1 MAKVK
6 INKDLVKTPIN
17 SRLRSIKARKK
28 SIRLISVIVP
38 AYRQEKTIQKDLR
51 RIKLVLDKLRYKSEL
66 ICVVDGII
74 DKTFEKA
81 KKITKKYR
89 GIKVVGY
96 DVNRG
101 KGYAVRFGMAKSKG
115 DIIAFIDSG
124 MDLDPNGLS
133 MLLEHFEWYKAD
145 VIVGS
150 KRHPVSKVDYPWQRR
165 ILSVGYQY
173 LVRLLFDLKVRD
185 TQVGL
190 KVFRREV
197 LEKVLPRLLV
207 KAYAFDI
214 EILSVANYLGFKRI
228 YEAPVELRLDFGGTS
243 VLTSQKFLRT
253 LMYMMLDTL
262 AVFYR
267 LRIRKYYDDKS
278 SRRWKYDPDLNFRI
292 NLG

>member
-1 MAKVK
+1 MLRQVAK
-6 INKDLVKTPIN
+6 
-17 SRLRSIKARKK
+17 KK
-28 SIRLISVIVP
+28 GIRLVSVIVP
-38 AYRQEKTIQKDLR
+38 AFKQAKTIQKDLR
-51 RIKLVLDKLRYKSEL
+51 RITLVLNKLRYRSEL
-66 ICVVDGII
+66 ICVVDGKS

-81 KKITKKYR
+81 KKVAAKYR
-89 GIKVVGY
+89 RVKVVGY
-96 DVNRG
+96 EINHG

-165 ILSVGYQY
+165 ILSIGYQVM
-173 LVRLLFDLKVRD
+173 VRLMFGLKVKD

-214 EILSVANYLGFKRI
+214 EMLSVANYLGFKRI
-228 YEAPVELRLDFGGTS
+228 YEAPVEIKLDFGGGS

-253 LMYMMLDTL
+253 VSLMMLDTL

-267 LRIRKYYDDKS
+267 LRILGYYDDRS
-278 SRRWKYDPDLNFRI
+278 SRKWKYDPQLNFRI
-292 NLG
+292 NVG